1 MRNSTKLKNI
11 LLKYSLALDM
21 DDGELFRLT
30 LVDKASNEMASFEG
44 KSYGDVLKLAY
55 SFMLKEI
62 KVDLPKKKRK
72 KSRKQK

>member
-1 MRNSTKLKNI
+1 
-11 LLKYSLALDM
+11 M

-30 LVDKASNEMASFEG
+30 LVDKVSNAMASFEG

-62 KVDLPKKKRK
+62 KIDAPKKLRKKKKRSANTSK
-72 KSRKQK
+72 V

>member
-21 DDGELFRLT
+21 DDGELFHLT
-30 LVDKASNEMASFEG
+30 LVDKVQNTMSSFEG

-72 KSRKQK
+72 SRKRE